1 MMPLESTVARLRRP
15 PRGQPVIA
23 LVMIL
28 AIWIAIRATFVA
40 IENSPAAKMQRLDG
54 NAGALR
60 LAAPVL
66 GPRKPAG
73 SHRSHAGLATL
84 AVPQMLRRREH
95 TAALRVPLTASGG
108 AEGPLSGLVQRPAA
122 DFGLTAAE
130 AFGADPVPASAGIP
144 FLAGNRLSYLAKPAG
159 SADPE
164 SAAKGEAKPDRSSR
178 ERASRGG
185 SSASHLRRWSAD
197 GWLLLRG
204 GDQAP
209 ALSPGAAAYG
219 GSQAGGVLRYDLAP
233 ARALPPQAYLR
244 VATAL
249 GAQARQSEAAL
260 GLMVRPARRLPV
272 ALLGEL
278 RLQQQGGIT
287 RSRPVVIAVTQLPPQ
302 RLPLDAE
309 AEAYAQGGWAGGR
322 DATPFFDLAAT
333 LQRPVIHP
341 LRGTRISA
349 GGGVW
354 SGGQRGAERLDLG
367 LRIEMRTML
376 GPSPRPIGVRVG
388 VDWRFRVAGRAE
400 PGSGPAL
407 TVAAGF

>member
-1 MMPLESTVARLRRP
+1 MMPLESTVARRRRP

-28 AIWIAIRATFVA
+28 AIWIAVRATFVA
-40 IENSPAAKMQRLDG
+40 IENSPAAEMQ
-54 NAGALR
+54 R

-73 SHRSHAGLATL
+73 PNRSHAGLATL

-95 TAALRVPLTASGG
+95 TAALRAPLTASGG
-108 AEGPLSGLVQRPAA
+108 AAGPLSGLVQRPAA

-130 AFGADPVPASAGIP
+130 AFGADPVPTSAGIP
-144 FLAGNRLSYLAKPAG
+144 FLAGNRLSCLAKPAG

-164 SAAKGEAKPDRSSR
+164 SVAKGQAIADRSSR
-178 ERASRGG
+178 ERASRGR
-185 SSASHLRRWSAD
+185 SSASHLRRGSAD

-233 ARALPPQAYLR
+233 ARALPLQAYLR
-244 VATAL
+244 VSTAL
-249 GAQARQSEAAL
+249 RAQARQSEAAL

-287 RSRPVVIAVTQLPPQ
+287 RSRPVVIAVTQFPPQ
-302 RLPLDAE
+302 RLPLDGE

-333 LQRPVIHP
+333 LQRRVIRP
-341 LRGTRISA
+341 LPGMRISA

-354 SGGQRGAERLDLG
+354 SGGQRGAVRLDLG
-367 LRIEMRTML
+367 PRIEMRTML